1 IQATIAANLTAA
13 FPGLQLPGMS
23 QQLNNQQVDNSQ
35 PQNQQIK
42 FAFHIEHK
50 PGGGFVIQSSDPNA
64 QPIEGATHAEIE
76 NHFAEKLL
84 GFVGR
89 HFMPELARAMA
100 AQGNAADIKVLMNG
114 RGGFTVSAGSVPSST
129 TSSGMKT
136 ASFASPQKLPASSSN
151 KVFG

>member
-1 IQATIAANLTAA
+1 IAANLTAA
-13 FPGLQLPGMS
+13 FPGLQLPGIGQQLDS
-23 QQLNNQQVDNSQ
+23 QQPNNQQLR
-35 PQNQQIK
+35 

-50 PGGGFVIQSSDPNA
+50 PGGGFVIQSSHPNA

-114 RGGFTVSAGSVPSST
+114 RGGFTVSTGAVSSGAKT
-129 TSSGMKT
+129 TSFT
-136 ASFASPQKLPASSSN
+136 SPQTLPASSSN
-151 KVFG
+151 QVFGGSVGGNIVGTASA